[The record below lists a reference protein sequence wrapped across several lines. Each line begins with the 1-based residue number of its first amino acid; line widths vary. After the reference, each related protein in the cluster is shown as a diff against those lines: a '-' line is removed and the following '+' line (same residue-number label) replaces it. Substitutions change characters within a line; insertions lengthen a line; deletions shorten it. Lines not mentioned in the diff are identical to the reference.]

1 MRIIYTYHARIR
13 MSADDRS
20 VSEVEVQMTLADP
33 DVRRPGKEGAQIAD
47 KRIGD
52 RRISVVYSE
61 EGGSTIVITV
71 AVT

>member
-1 MRIIYTYHARIR
+1 MRIIYTYHARVR

-20 VSEVEVQMTLADP
+20 VSEAEVKMTLADP
-33 DVRRPGKEGAQIAD
+33 DVRRPGKEGARIAD

-61 EGGSTIVITV
+61 EGGRIIVITV